1 MILNTLLSAL
11 FFYAFDLSFC
21 LKYKDINFIIS
32 NIHASITFLNSVL
45 FLTEIIDMS
54 LYIQISAISIGYGI
68 YDIYILKINNDR
80 NFKNMLIHHLII
92 IIANI
97 WLYIFNDFFMTR
109 VAAFNYLTE
118 ISTPF
123 LNLSLYLYQNNKTKL
138 YIANCNLF
146 KISNI
151 MLILT
156 FFIFRIVFGLYL
168 VKITL
173 FYNNLSFL
181 QIILWLLNVYWFYK
195 ILKNSIKFI

>member
-1 MILNTLLSAL
+1 
-11 FFYAFDLSFC
+11 
-21 LKYKDINFIIS
+21 
-32 NIHASITFLNSVL
+32 
-45 FLTEIIDMS
+45 
-54 LYIQISAISIGYGI
+54 
-68 YDIYILKINNDR
+68 
-80 NFKNMLIHHLII
+80 
-92 IIANI
+92 
-97 WLYIFNDFFMTR
+97 MTR
-109 VAAFNYLTE
+109 IAAFNYLTE